1 MGGMLM
7 DYMKEIK
14 EISAEQAIILWQ
26 ASRLSLSKIYEKAP
40 EILKVQGSVIGTLGN
55 FSASIGKAKS
65 KKTFNVSAIV
75 AAALKN
81 GTVLRYVAE
90 LPEEKR
96 KILYVDTEQSHYHCL
111 KVMKRILRLAGLP
124 DDRDNEH
131 LEFLALRKYTP
142 EQRIRIVEQAIYNT
156 PDIGLVIIDGIRD
169 MVYDINSPGESTRI
183 ISKLMQWTD
192 DRQIHIHTILHQNK
206 GDENARGHIGTEL
219 NNKAETVL
227 QITKD
232 DFDRDISSVAAMHI
246 RDRDFEPFAFRI
258 NANALPELVEDY
270 QPRPTTATKSF
281 DYAEVCEAKHREALE
296 LLFSEADRVSY
307 SSLIGRLQSSYAAIG
322 HSFGINKAKQLKV
335 FLENKRM
342 IVKEDRFYRYNSNF
356 HY

>member
-1 MGGMLM
+1 M
-7 DYMKEIK
+7 DYMKDIR
-14 EISAEQAIILWQ
+14 EISDEQAVILWQ
-26 ASRLSLSKIYEKAP
+26 ASRLSLSGKYEKAP
-40 EILKVQGSVIGTLGN
+40 EILSVKGSVIGTLGN

-90 LPEEKR
+90 LPEAKR
-96 KILYVDTEQSHYHCL
+96 KVLYVDTEQSPHHCL
-111 KVMKRILRLAGLP
+111 NVMERIMRMAGLP
-124 DDRDNEH
+124 DDRDNEN

-142 EQRIRIVEQAIYNT
+142 EQRIRIAEQAIYHT
-156 PDIGLVIIDGIRD
+156 PNLGLMVIDGIRD
-169 MVYDINSPGESTRI
+169 MVYDINSPSESTRI

-227 QITKD
+227 QITKSQQD
-232 DFDRDISSVAAMHI
+232 GNISEVKAMHI
-246 RDRDFEPFAFRI
+246 RDREFDPFAFRI
-258 NANALPELVEDY
+258 NDNALPEIVDGY
-270 QPRPTTATKSF
+270 VFQQPKQDRNFPLTELT
-281 DYAEVCEAKHREALE
+281 EQQHREALE
-296 LLFSEADRVSY
+296 NGFGKQVVQGYSNVIAALKQGYASIGYERGRNVLVS
-307 SSLIGRLQSSYAAIG
+307 L
-322 HSFGINKAKQLKV
+322 NK
-335 FLENKRM
+335 FLVNKRM
-342 IVKEDRFYRYNSNF
+342 IVKEGKGYRYNPDF

>member
-1 MGGMLM
+1 M
-7 DYMKEIK
+7 DYMKDIK
-14 EISAEQAIILWQ
+14 EISAEEAVILWQ

-96 KILYVDTEQSHYHCL
+96 KILYVDTEQSPYHCL
-111 KVMKRILRLAGLP
+111 KVMKRILRMAGLP

-227 QITKD
+227 QITKSTQD
-232 DFDRDISSVAAMHI
+232 GNISEVKAMHI
-246 RDRDFEPFAFRI
+246 RDREFDPFAFRI
-258 NANALPELVEDY
+258 NDSALPEAVDGY
-270 QPRPTTATKSF
+270 VFKQPSQDRGFPL
-281 DYAEVCEAKHREALE
+281 AELTEQQHRTALE
-296 LLFSEADRVSY
+296 NGFGKQVIYGYENVLKTLKQGYAS
-307 SSLIGRLQSSYAAIG
+307 IGYERGRNIHVEL
-322 HSFGINKAKQLKV
+322 NK
-335 FLENKRM
+335 FLVNKRL
-342 IVKEDRFYRYNSNF
+342 IVKEGKGYRYNPDF

>member
-1 MGGMLM
+1 M
-7 DYMKEIK
+7 DYMKDIR
-14 EISAEQAIILWQ
+14 EISDEQAVILWQ
-26 ASRLSLSKIYEKAP
+26 ASRLSLSGKYEKAP
-40 EILKVQGSVIGTLGN
+40 EILSVKGSVIGTLGN

-81 GTVLRYVAE
+81 GTVLRYAAE
-90 LPEEKR
+90 LPEAKR
-96 KILYVDTEQSHYHCL
+96 KVLYVDTEQSPHHCL
-111 KVMKRILRLAGLP
+111 NVMERIMRMAGLP
-124 DDRDNEH
+124 DDRDNEN

-142 EQRIRIVEQAIYNT
+142 EQRIRIVEQAIYHT
-156 PDIGLVIIDGIRD
+156 PNLGMVVIDGIRD
-169 MVYDINSPGESTRI
+169 MVYDINSPSESTRI

-227 QITKD
+227 QVTKSAQD
-232 DFDRDISSVAAMHI
+232 SNISEVKAMHI

-258 NANALPELVEDY
+258 NDSALPEVVEGYVFQQSKPDKTFPLTELTE
-270 QPRPTTATKSF
+270 QQ
-281 DYAEVCEAKHREALE
+281 HRTALE
-296 LLFSEADRVSY
+296 NAFGKRTVQGYANVIAALKQGYASIGYERGRNVLVS
-307 SSLIGRLQSSYAAIG
+307 LNQ
-322 HSFGINKAKQLKV
+322 
-335 FLENKRM
+335 FLVKKRM
-342 IVKEDRFYRYNSNF
+342 IVKEGKGYRYNPDF